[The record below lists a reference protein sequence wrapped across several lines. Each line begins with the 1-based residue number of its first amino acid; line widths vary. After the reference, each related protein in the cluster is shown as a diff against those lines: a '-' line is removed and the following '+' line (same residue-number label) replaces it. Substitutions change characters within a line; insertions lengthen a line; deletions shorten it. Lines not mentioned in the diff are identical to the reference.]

1 MTSRRNIIAALL
13 GVAAVITVAA
23 LLRAEPT
30 EDAPRP
36 APLHSA
42 ATPAATADSSV
53 AGSAQ
58 FQQAANL
65 GKYQGIEN
73 CVRCHTK
80 PQQGEKS
87 VPDHV
92 KLTEAVTWS
101 GDDKHHLAYD
111 HLRDGLGQR
120 IGQRLNANV
129 FDPATGCIQCHA
141 APDATA
147 RAKADPLHQP
157 ILGVDCEACH
167 GPGKNWVGEHQKH
180 DTWYARSRDEKTNLG
195 FIDIRSPV
203 SRAELCLSCH
213 SGSPADGRVITHAM
227 YAAGHPPLTGF
238 EIETFSE
245 MMPRHWRYPY
255 QKPGATS
262 ASFERTRNML
272 VSSVVALR
280 MAMELTVADAAADNQ
295 LERWPEFARLDCFV
309 CHHDVD
315 QADWR
320 RHQSGAFA
328 LGRPRLIT
336 GCLPLVAV
344 AARAVQGPAADVKL
358 NALIERLQ
366 TPFETSAFGDPA
378 EIVQRGTS
386 IIASCRNLERQLES
400 APLSPDAVRDVLHA
414 IAAQTSAEDCDFDTA
429 RQLFGAWSIVWQELV
444 DNHVLPT
451 SKNVERG
458 IASGKTLFSLGSAKP
473 AGSAATAPPARSVT
487 DELTD
492 LFGNRA
498 KYEPQKFARAM
509 AKLDA
514 LAAEPQINP
523 GQ

>member
-1 MTSRRNIIAALL
+1 MTSRSNTFAVLL
-13 GVAAVITVAA
+13 GLAAVIGVAA

-36 APLHSA
+36 APLHSSAPSANPANSSLA
-42 ATPAATADSSV
+42 AD
-53 AGSAQ
+53 AQ

-92 KLTEAVTWS
+92 KLTEAVTWGS
-101 GDDKHHLAYD
+101 EDKHHLAYD
-111 HLRDGLGQR
+111 HLHDGLGQR
-120 IGQRLNANV
+120 IGQRLHADV
-129 FDPATGCIQCHA
+129 LDPATGCIQCHT
-141 APDATA
+141 APDALA
-147 RAKADPLHQP
+147 RAKADALHQP
-157 ILGVDCEACH
+157 VLGVDCEACH

-213 SGSPADGRVITHAM
+213 SGSPPDGRVITHAM

-238 EIETFSE
+238 EIETFAD
-245 MMPRHWRYPY
+245 MMPVHWRYPY
-255 QKPGATS
+255 QKPGAAR
-262 ASFERTRNML
+262 ASFDRTRDML
-272 VSSVVALR
+272 AASVVALR
-280 MAMELTVADAAADNQ
+280 MAMELAVADAAPASQ
-295 LERWPEFARLDCFV
+295 SERWPEFARLDCFA
-309 CHHDVD
+309 CHHNVD
-315 QADWR
+315 QTDWR
-320 RHQSGAFA
+320 RHQTGAFA
-328 LGRPRLIT
+328 LGRPKLIA

-344 AARAVQGPAADVKL
+344 AARAVQGPSADVKL
-358 NALIERLQ
+358 DALMQRLQ

-400 APLSPDAVRDVLHA
+400 APLTPDTVREVLHS
-414 IAAQTSAEDCDFDTA
+414 IAGQASAEDCDFDTA
-429 RQLFGAWSIVWQELV
+429 RQLFGAWTIVWQELV
-444 DNHVLPT
+444 DNRVLPKAT
-451 SKNVERG
+451 NVERG
-458 IASGKTLFSLGSAKP
+458 IASGKTLFSLASAKP
-473 AGSAATAPPARSVT
+473 AGSVANAPQPRSVT

-498 KYEPQKFARAM
+498 KFEPQKFAHAM
-509 AKLDA
+509 SKLDA
-514 LAAEPQINP
+514 LTAEP
-523 GQ
+523 